1 MKKRE
6 WSEKIMVNI
15 IVSILYISIGTFA
28 FGLIFGIIGKL
39 AKYSLLITLAGYS
52 IMIFIITVFIM
63 CLILL
68 FLIAVH
74 YYVLIKII
82 GVKQFILR
90 IIKVYIPVLVIL
102 LVISTIRNK
111 EPEWVKSVIYSFFI
125 TSIFTFKILKRLFN
139 GNGDT

>member
-1 MKKRE
+1 M
-6 WSEKIMVNI
+6 
-15 IVSILYISIGTFA
+15 
-28 FGLIFGIIGKL
+28 IFGIIGKL

-111 EPEWVKSVIYSFFI
+111 EPEWVKSVIYSFLLPQYLL
-125 TSIFTFKILKRLFN
+125 LKY
-139 GNGDT
+139 